1 MIYKGVSTDFIGIG
15 LVEVL
20 WKAISG
26 IINFRILSFIQLH
39 DALHVF
45 HKGTGTG
52 TATLEAKLLQH
63 IIAMR
68 DTVLRFIFLD
78 MHKADDAL
86 DRDQCLDILEG
97 YGVGP
102 RTLRKNNLYHSC

>member
-1 MIYKGVSTDFIGIG
+1 MIYKEVSTDFIGIG

-20 WKAISG
+20 WKAISR
-26 IINFRILSFIQLH
+26 IINCRILSSIQFH

-45 HKGTGTG
+45 QKAIGTGTS
-52 TATLEAKLLQH
+52 TLEAKLLQQ

-68 DTVLRFIFLD
+68 ETVLRSVFLD
-78 MHKADDAL
+78 MHKAYDAL
-86 DRDQCLDILEG
+86 DRYQCLDILEG

-102 RTLRKNNLYHSC
+102 RTLRINNL